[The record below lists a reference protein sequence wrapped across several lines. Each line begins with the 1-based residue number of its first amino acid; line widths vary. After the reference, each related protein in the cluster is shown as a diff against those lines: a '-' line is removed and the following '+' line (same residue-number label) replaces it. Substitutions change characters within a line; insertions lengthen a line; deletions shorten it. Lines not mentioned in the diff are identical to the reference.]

1 MCQAGGTRRGTP
13 PPPGP
18 IPISAHAATV
28 DVAHSRTPHT
38 GGTRGIM
45 RNSIVRSG
53 HGRVPMCADPLIAH
67 GSPTTTHHA
76 HQESPSFQQKPA
88 AVLQGPHPPMCNTND
103 NHTHQAHHIP
113 HNQPTTN
120 SNRNRTDLDAE
131 YDRSR
136 RGDVPISRR
145 KRTDLGTEYDRSR
158 EANAVTR
165 HPAGVLKSTQ

>member
-38 GGTRGIM
+38 GGNRGIM

-67 GSPTTTHHA
+67 GSPTTTHHD
-76 HQESPSFQQKPA
+76 HQESPSFQQKTATAP
-88 AVLQGPHPPMCNTND
+88 QRPHPPMCNTND

-120 SNRNRTDLDAE
+120 SNRNRTDLGAE

-136 RGDVPISRR
+136 HGDVPISRR

-158 EANAVTR
+158 EMNAVL
-165 HPAGVLKSTQ
+165 ATQQVC

>member
-38 GGTRGIM
+38 GGNRGIM

-76 HQESPSFQQKPA
+76 HQKSLSFQQKPA
-88 AVLQGPHPPMCNTND
+88 AVLQGPRSPMCNTND
-103 NHTHQAHHIP
+103 NHTHQAHHTP